1 MLRGK
6 DETKDKALWK
16 SERGARGPMA
26 RSQCVYGFWRT
37 YYGYLAGLTFRI
49 SLLYLLSGAPAP
61 LLGLNRTFQNQHD
74 HPYSPA
80 PLCDS

>member
-26 RSQCVYGFWRT
+26 RGQCVYDFWRT
-37 YYGYLAGLTFRI
+37 WCGYLAGLTFRI
-49 SLLYLLSGAPAP
+49 SLLYLLSGAPAL
-61 LLGLNRTFQNQHD
+61 LLGLTRAFQNQHD
-74 HPYSPA
+74 HPHPP
-80 PLCDS
+80 PL